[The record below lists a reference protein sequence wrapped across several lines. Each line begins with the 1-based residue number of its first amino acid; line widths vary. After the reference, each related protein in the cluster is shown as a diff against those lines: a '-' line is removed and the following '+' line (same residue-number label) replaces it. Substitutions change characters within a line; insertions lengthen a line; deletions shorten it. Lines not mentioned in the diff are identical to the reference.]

1 MEISV
6 LSGSYQVPLAANCH
20 AAVCGSGSLVRSIR
34 FYRGAGG
41 IWGYGAGLRPALIE
55 RGSFTRRRQ
64 GLEFTWFERA
74 SGVFAGQ
81 LPISFPSGDGEVSRV
96 GVNRVRGP
104 LFMIE

>member
-1 MEISV
+1 MPPFAAQDRRSAASDFTEV
-6 LSGSYQVPLAANCH
+6 QGESGAT
-20 AAVCGSGSLVRSIR
+20 
-34 FYRGAGG
+34 
-41 IWGYGAGLRPALIE
+41 GLDLDLPCLN

-104 LFMIE
+104 LPNDSLLPQAGPKQFTLFMIE